1 MTLYQFWRN
10 FFHALIHNWRCVSS
24 APRASRTRGPALSSG
39 DEMGRDVTVVVY
51 VLDVHVVM
59 DEGHGVKRQVLCWF
73 TEPDLCCFP

>member
-1 MTLYQFWRN
+1 LTLYQFWRN

-24 APRASRTRGPALSSG
+24 APRASANPWTCPEFR
-39 DEMGRDVTVVVY
+39 GRDVTVVVY